1 MDLNG
6 ECKGGDG
13 FIDRS
18 RVRILLCDNDS
29 KSLGEVFTL
38 LSECSYQ
45 VTSVK
50 SARQVI
56 DALNAEG
63 PDIDI
68 ILAEIDLP
76 MAKGMKMLRYI
87 TRDKDL
93 RRIPVIMMSR
103 QDEVPVVVKC
113 LKLGAADYLVKPL
126 RTNELLNL
134 WTHMWRRRRMLG
146 LAEKNMLSYDFDL
159 VGSDPSDPNTNSTN
173 LFSDDTDDRSLRST
187 NLQRG
192 NLSHQEN
199 EWSVAT
205 ATAPVHTG
213 DGGLGADGTAT
224 SSLAVTAIEP
234 PLDHLAGS
242 HHEPMK
248 RNSNP
253 VQFSSAPKKSRL
265 KIGESSAFFTY
276 VKSTVL
282 RTNGQDSP
290 LVNGNGSLHLH
301 RGLVEKFQAV
311 ASEGIN
317 NTKQARGTT
326 PKSTI
331 FRTNGQDPPLVN
343 GNGSLHLHRGLAEK
357 FQAVASEG
365 INNTKQA
372 RGSRENEKY
381 HSQGENLQNGASY
394 PHSLERSRTLP
405 TSMESHAR
413 NYQEGNMNTPQVAM
427 NRSKDSS
434 QVDGSGFSAPNAY
447 PYYMHGVMNQVMMQS
462 AAMMPQYG
470 HQLPHCQPNHPN
482 GMTGYPY
489 YHHPMNTS
497 LQHSHMSLQNGQMS
511 MVHHSW
517 SPVGNPST
525 NEVRVSKLDRRE
537 EALLKFRRKR
547 NQRCFDKKIRYVN
560 RKRLAERRPRVKGQ
574 FVRKMNGVNV
584 DLNGQPDSADYDDEE
599 EEEEEEEEENRD
611 SSPQDD
617 ALGT

>member
-29 KSLGEVFTL
+29 ESLGEVFTL
-38 LSECSYQ
+38 LSQCSYQ

-187 NLQRG
+187 NPQRG
-192 NLSHQEN
+192 TLSHQEN
-199 EWSVAT
+199 EWSVP
-205 ATAPVHTG
+205 TAPVHVG
-213 DGGLGADGTAT
+213 DGSLAADGTAT
-224 SSLAVTAIEP
+224 SSPAVTAIEP
-234 PLDHLAGS
+234 PLDHLSGF
-242 HHEPMK
+242 HHEPVK

-253 VQFSSAPKKSRL
+253 GHSSAPKKSRL

-282 RTNGQDSP
+282 RTNCPDP
-290 LVNGNGSLHLH
+290 PHVNGNGSLHLH
-301 RGLVEKFQAV
+301 RGMAEKLQAV
-311 ASEGIN
+311 VSEGIN
-317 NTKQARGTT
+317 NTKQAR
-326 PKSTI
+326 
-331 FRTNGQDPPLVN
+331 R
-343 GNGSLHLHRGLAEK
+343 
-357 FQAVASEG
+357 
-365 INNTKQA
+365 
-372 RGSRENEKY
+372 SRETEKNF
-381 HSQGENLQNGASY
+381 SQGESLQNGASY
-394 PHSLERSRTLP
+394 PGSLERSRTLP
-405 TSMESHAR
+405 TSIEFHGR

-434 QVDGSGFSAPNAY
+434 QVDGSGFSAQNAY

-470 HQLPHCQPNHPN
+470 HQHPHCPPNHPN
-482 GMTGYPY
+482 GMAGYPY
-489 YHHPMNTS
+489 YHHPMSTS
-497 LQHSHMSLQNGQMS
+497 LQHNQMSLQNGQMS

-517 SPVGNPST
+517 SPVGTPSS
-525 NEVRVSKLDRRE
+525 NEVRVNKLDRRE

-599 EEEEEEEEENRD
+599 EEEEEEEEDNRD

-617 ALGT
+617 ALGN

>member
-1 MDLNG
+1 MMDMNG
-6 ECKGGDG
+6 ECKGGGDG

-29 KSLGEVFTL
+29 KSLGDVFTL
-38 LSECSYQ
+38 LSQCSYQ

-159 VGSDPSDPNTNSTN
+159 VGSDPSDPNTNSNN
-173 LFSDDTDDRSLRST
+173 LFSDDTDDRSIRST
-187 NLQRG
+187 NPQRG
-192 NLSHQEN
+192 HQEK
-199 EWSVAT
+199 ECPVAT
-205 ATAPVHTG
+205 ASVCAG
-213 DGGLGADGTAT
+213 NGADGTAT
-224 SSLAVTAIEP
+224 SAPPDVAIIKP
-234 PLDHLAGS
+234 PLNHLHGP
-242 HHEPMK
+242 HHEPTE
-248 RNSNP
+248 RNTNP
-253 VQFSSAPKKSRL
+253 GQFSPVPKKSRL

-282 RTNGQDSP
+282 ATNSQDP
-290 LVNGNGSLHLH
+290 PHVNGNGSLHLH
-301 RGLVEKFQAV
+301 PGVVEKLQVV
-311 ASEGIN
+311 ASEVIN
-317 NTKQARGTT
+317 NTKQTRGG
-326 PKSTI
+326 
-331 FRTNGQDPPLVN
+331 RE
-343 GNGSLHLHRGLAEK
+343 AEK
-357 FQAVASEG
+357 
-365 INNTKQA
+365 NDP
-372 RGSRENEKY
+372 
-381 HSQGENLQNGASY
+381 QGENLQNGVASY
-394 PHSLERSRTLP
+394 PT
-405 TSMESHAR
+405 TSMELRGRS
-413 NYQEGNMNTPQVAM
+413 YQEGNMNTAQVAM

-434 QVDGSGFSAPNAY
+434 QVAAQNSY

-462 AAMMPQYG
+462 AGMMPQYG
-470 HQLPHCQPNHPN
+470 HQHPHYPPNHLN
-482 GMTGYPY
+482 GMTGVPY

-497 LQHSHMSLQNGQMS
+497 LQHSQMSQNGQMS
-511 MVHHSW
+511 VVHHHSW
-517 SPVGNPST
+517 SPVGNPSP
-525 NEVRVSKLDRRE
+525 NEVRVNKLDRRE
-537 EALLKFRRKR
+537 QALLKFRRKR

-560 RKRLAERRPRVKGQ
+560 RKKLAERRPRVKGQ

-584 DLNGQPDSADYDDEE
+584 DLNGQPEPDSADYDDEE
-599 EEEEEEEEENRD
+599 DEEEEDEENRD

-617 ALGT
+617 AQ